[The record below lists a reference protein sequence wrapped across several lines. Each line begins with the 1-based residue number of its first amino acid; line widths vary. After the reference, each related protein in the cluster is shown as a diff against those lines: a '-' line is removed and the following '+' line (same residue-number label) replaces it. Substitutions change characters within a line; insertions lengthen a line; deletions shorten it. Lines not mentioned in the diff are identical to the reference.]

1 MHENNNINQIS
12 YTNNKMQIVPEK
24 NFDNKIIGKQEGNT
38 LNVKDYENI
47 QGVINYNINNKKES
61 NKKDKNLDNDV
72 NKIVDHTYMHENYNI
87 NQICDISNKIQ
98 FVKETN
104 CDDKIIGMNDDNT
117 LNYKDYDNNQGVI
130 NNNNNNKLTESNK
143 KDQKLDNDINKI
155 VDNTY
160 KHENNNINRLPDNSN
175 KMQFVQDTIY
185 DDKIIGKQ
193 DDKLIFDK
201 DYDNNQVDINN
212 NSNKLTES
220 KKKTTNR

>member
-1 MHENNNINQIS
+1 
-12 YTNNKMQIVPEK
+12 
-24 NFDNKIIGKQEGNT
+24 
-38 LNVKDYENI
+38 
-47 QGVINYNINNKKES
+47 
-61 NKKDKNLDNDV
+61 
-72 NKIVDHTYMHENYNI
+72 
-87 NQICDISNKIQ
+87 
-98 FVKETN
+98 
-104 CDDKIIGMNDDNT
+104 MNDDNT

-220 KKKTTNR
+220 KKKNNK